1 MPTASDRDSA
11 AKLAQR
17 INTNRI
23 DPSKQDEADRPPEDK
38 SPGYADLLMSETPAG
53 PVDADMSVTDW
64 ELIVTALEHYAACD
78 TAGR

>member
-38 SPGYADLLMSETPAG
+38 SPGYADLLMSEAPAG
-53 PVDADMSVTDW
+53 PADPDMSVSDW
-64 ELIVTALEHYAACD
+64 QLIVDALEHYAACND
-78 TAGR
+78 AAG